1 MWVVAKINRKK
12 INFFIQEIK
21 EKCRDD
27 IVLYR
32 PSIQYEKIRKNKL
45 EKNIKPLLEDYFFC
59 FSNKFNDINFTNTLS
74 YIKGLNY
81 FLTGYKN
88 NQNEIKRFVENC
100 KFYQN
105 AKGFITKEFFYNLIS
120 SRGKFVSGP
129 FTNMMFDIIEKNKFS
144 FKVLIGNYKVS
155 LSKKDS
161 NLFLPV

>member
-12 INFFIQEIK
+12 TNLFIQELK
-21 EKCRDD
+21 DKCGDD
-27 IVLYR
+27 LVLYR

-45 EKNIKPLLEDYFFC
+45 EKSIKPLLEDYFFC
-59 FSNKFNDINFTNTLS
+59 FSNKFDDINFTNTLS

-88 NQNEIKRFVENC
+88 NQNEIKRFIENC
-100 KFYQN
+100 KLYQN
-105 AKGFITKEFFYNLIS
+105 AKGLITKEFFYNLIS
-120 SRGKFVSGP
+120 SKGKFVSGP
-129 FTNMMFDIIEKNKFS
+129 FTNMMFNIIEKKKFS
-144 FKVLIGNYKVS
+144 LKVLIGNYKVS